1 MTGDNLSAKDT
12 DTIRQLVTGYQT
24 ARALLAADEIGL
36 IEHLQDGAKNIS
48 ELAHLTETDE
58 PTLERFIRALA
69 AIDLVNVGDKGS
81 VSHTP
86 LADGL
91 RNAARIGVE
100 NYLAWG
106 ELPYTLRTGKPAFD
120 RVFGKGFYEYLD
132 SEPAKAQR
140 FNDALAVVSKG
151 WISGVL
157 ATVDFSSDSTV
168 ADIGGGHGTFLA
180 ELLKQHPHLS
190 GILVDQS
197 SVLKH
202 AEPVLADAGVLN
214 RCRIESANFFE
225 SLPNGADVSTFCNL
239 LTDWDDASAILIL
252 QNCRK
257 AMMDIGRVVVVDRV
271 LPPEGDPGHRSAAFL
286 DIFFLVMEGGRIRTI
301 EDFDKILDAAGFHLT
316 RTAPVGGG
324 FHVLEYS
331 Q

>member
-157 ATVDFSSDSTV
+157 TV
-168 ADIGGGHGTFLA
+168 L
-180 ELLKQHPHLS
+180 
-190 GILVDQS
+190 
-197 SVLKH
+197 
-202 AEPVLADAGVLN
+202 
-214 RCRIESANFFE
+214 
-225 SLPNGADVSTFCNL
+225 
-239 LTDWDDASAILIL
+239 WLIL
-252 QNCRK
+252 GEDMVLFSLNC
-257 AMMDIGRVVVVDRV
+257 
-271 LPPEGDPGHRSAAFL
+271 
-286 DIFFLVMEGGRIRTI
+286 
-301 EDFDKILDAAGFHLT
+301 
-316 RTAPVGGG
+316 
-324 FHVLEYS
+324 
-331 Q
+331 